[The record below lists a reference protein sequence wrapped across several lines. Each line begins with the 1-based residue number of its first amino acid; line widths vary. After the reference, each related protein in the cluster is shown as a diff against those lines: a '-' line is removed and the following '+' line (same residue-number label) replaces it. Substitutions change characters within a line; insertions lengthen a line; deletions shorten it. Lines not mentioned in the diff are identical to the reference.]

1 MGGLSLIIE
10 TAVPFEEL
18 EEIRAKSG
26 AGVKLVLLGRV
37 ERNRI
42 LLNRVLIDGPERE
55 IQRFM
60 EKLRLARAGG

>member
-1 MGGLSLIIE
+1 MIIE
-10 TAVPFEEL
+10 TALPFDEL

-26 AGVKLVLLGRV
+26 AAVRLVLLGRV

-42 LLNRVLIDGPERE
+42 PLTKVLIEGPAEE
-55 IQRFM
+55 IERFM

>member
-1 MGGLSLIIE
+1 MIVE
-10 TAVPFEEL
+10 TAVPFDEL

-26 AGVKLVLLGRV
+26 AAVRLVLLGRV

-42 LLNRVLIDGPERE
+42 PLTKVLIEGPAEE
-55 IQRFM
+55 IERFM